1 MKTKPWYEKYKQTLH
16 LCYSFNAMKI
26 HQKQYKPN
34 TAFTIN
40 FSINVKNEIRQW
52 LQIGRYQ
59 DSLYKS
65 NVNYSWL

>member
-40 FSINVKNEIRQW
+40 FSINVKNEIRQ
-52 LQIGRYQ
+52 
-59 DSLYKS
+59 
-65 NVNYSWL
+65 